1 VINEYGARDG
11 GLLAYECPE
20 GSMHIVAEN
29 VFLEIDEQTT
39 ISGNSQSGDVLVTNL
54 DSFAYPFIRYRLG
67 DQVTLTDKQ
76 CKCGRGLPCLDNIEG
91 RKTDWLTDRTGK
103 KIHGLVVAHTIGK
116 VQGIKQFQII
126 QTKPE
131 ELIIKIVC
139 NTLYENKDDNFVVDS
154 LQKYFS
160 GPMTIRLLH
169 VDQIEAAPSGKHKFI
184 INKVEG

>member
-1 VINEYGARDG
+1 
-11 GLLAYECPE
+11 
-20 GSMHIVAEN
+20 
-29 VFLEIDEQTT
+29 
-39 ISGNSQSGDVLVTNL
+39 
-54 DSFAYPFIRYRLG
+54 
-67 DQVTLTDKQ
+67 
-76 CKCGRGLPCLDNIEG
+76 LDNIEG